1 MRAGG
6 LSVLFAAAALAQPH
20 PPLGLLTADLD
31 RWEGSYDGG
40 HLLLKLDSALEY
52 QCRFDGRSF
61 FERDGRRVS
70 IGTLRPGDRLEIM
83 TDRTTNASLCFARRV
98 KVMPAGYVAPQ
109 GLVRATEHFA
119 PRGNLLYSGVVVRR
133 DDRRFTIRVRDGIEH
148 TVLLRPDTRFVLDG
162 TTTDASVVAVN
173 ARIFVRAGL
182 NLDDE
187 VEAYQV
193 VKGEIMQ
200 PERRAPR
207 P

>member
-1 MRAGG
+1 
-6 LSVLFAAAALAQPH
+6 VALAQPR

-31 RWEGSYDGG
+31 RWEGSHDGG
-40 HLLLKLDSALEY
+40 NLLLKLDSALDY

-70 IGTLRPGDRLEIM
+70 IGMLRPGDRLEIM
-83 TDRTTNASLCFARRV
+83 TDRTTNAALCFARRV
-98 KVMPAGYVAPQ
+98 KVMPAGYAPPT

-133 DDRRFTIRVRDGIEH
+133 EEGRFTMRLRDGMEH

-162 TTTDASVVAVN
+162 TASDSSVVAVN

-182 NLDDE
+182 NLDEE
-187 VEAYQV
+187 VEAYQI